1 MALTDTAIRKTKPTE
16 KPFKLADSSGLYL
29 LIKPNG
35 SKLWYM
41 KYRIDGKEKKLAFG
55 PYPDISLFKARQL
68 RDAARSKVREGV
80 DPSADK
86 KIAQQKKKNGH
97 TFRQIAMN
105 WHGEHKR
112 WSAHYA
118 NTIQRRLEMYVFPD
132 IGDSLI
138 DQITTETLLFTLRKV
153 ENKGFLEITA
163 RLKNY
168 VTEIMRYAV
177 KKQLIKSNPALDLDG
192 EFTPPETSHY
202 PALPL
207 DKLPEFLSRTD
218 SYCGRLLT
226 RYALKLSLLFFVRS
240 SELRFARWSEI
251 DWQQKLWVIPE
262 EREQIENVKFSH
274 RGTKMRTQHI
284 VPLSDQAITI
294 LKQIEA
300 LSGHLTF
307 IFPGEYDQ
315 DKCMSDNTIN
325 KALRVMGYDTKK
337 DVCGH
342 GFRAMACSA
351 LSESGLWSKE
361 AIEKQMSHQERNSVR
376 AAYIHKAEYLEER
389 IAMMQWWADYLDANT
404 GVYISPYQFA
414 SRLKKAS

>member
-55 PYPDISLFKARQL
+55 PYPDVSLFKARQL
-68 RDAARSKVREGV
+68 RDAARAKVREGV

-105 WHGEHKR
+105 WHGEHRR
-112 WSAHYA
+112 WSEHYA
-118 NTIQRRLEMYVFPD
+118 NTIQRRLEMYVFLD

-207 DKLPEFLSRTD
+207 DKLPELLSRTD

-251 DWQQKLWVIPE
+251 DWQQKLWIIPE
-262 EREQIENVKFSH
+262 EREQVENVRFSH

-284 VPLSDQAITI
+284 VPLSDQAIAI

-300 LSGHLTF
+300 LSGHLSF

-315 DKCMSDNTIN
+315 DKCMSDNTVN

-337 DVCGH
+337 EVCGH

-414 SRLKKAS
+414 SRLKKVS